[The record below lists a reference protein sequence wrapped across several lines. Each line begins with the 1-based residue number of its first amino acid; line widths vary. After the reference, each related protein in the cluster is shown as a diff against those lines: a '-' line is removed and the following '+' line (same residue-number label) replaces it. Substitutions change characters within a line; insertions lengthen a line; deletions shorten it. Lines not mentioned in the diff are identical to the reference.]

1 MSKILPDDIRELS
14 NNTAADVQMIYG
26 YIKYMQEQLDFW
38 TNRKEIDLDDMKA
51 RIAALEEG
59 E

>member
-1 MSKILPDDIRELS
+1 MSKILPDDIQGLS
-14 NNTAADVQMIYG
+14 NNTAADVQLLYG

-38 TNRKEIDLDDMKA
+38 ANRRELEIADLTA

>member
-1 MSKILPDDIRELS
+1 MSKILPDDIQGLS
-14 NNTAADVQMIYG
+14 NNTAADVQLIYG

-38 TNRKEIDLDDMKA
+38 ANRKEIELANMDT

>member
-1 MSKILPDDIRELS
+1 MSKILPDDIQGLS
-14 NNTAADVQMIYG
+14 NNTAADVQLLYG
-26 YIKYMQEQLDFW
+26 YIKYMAEQIDFW
-38 TNRKEIDLDDMKA
+38 ANRKEIELANMDA